1 MVRGFSAFRGSRAGS
16 LGTDWSRLVPAPD
29 RIPMSGSP
37 AVPDGVDVSV
47 PHSARVWN
55 HWLGGKDNYPVD
67 RAFGDQ
73 IVSLYP
79 QIAVD
84 ARAGRAFLVRA
95 ITHLAAREGVRGFL
109 DLGTGLPTHQNTHE
123 IAQAVAPESRVVYVD
138 NDPMVVA
145 HARALLTGSRDGATA
160 FVDADLRDPSLVL
173 SRAGEVLDLDRPV
186 ALSIIG
192 VLGHV
197 PTMAEATDLVRAY
210 MSDLPSGGFLVVGDN
225 VMPDDPVA
233 IEALERWN
241 EGAALAYRT
250 HTLPEF
256 TSYFDGL
263 ELLEPGVVP
272 STRWRPENSKV
283 GTVPR
288 TDMYAGVAHNP

>member
-1 MVRGFSAFRGSRAGS
+1 
-16 LGTDWSRLVPAPD
+16 
-29 RIPMSGSP
+29 MSGSP

-95 ITHLAAREGVRGFL
+95 ITHLAGREGVRGFL
-109 DLGTGLPTHQNTHE
+109 DVGTGLPTHHNTHE
-123 IAQAVAPESRVVYVD
+123 IAQDVASESRVVYVD
-138 NDPMVVA
+138 NDPMVLA
-145 HARALLTGSRDGATA
+145 HARALLTGSHDGATA
-160 FVDADLRDPSLVL
+160 FVDADLREPDRVL

-186 ALSIIG
+186 VLSAIG

-197 PTMAEATDLVRAY
+197 PTMAEAAELVRAY
-210 MSDLPSGGFLVVGDN
+210 MAGLASGSFLVVGDN
-225 VMPDDPVA
+225 VMPDDPIAV
-233 IEALERWN
+233 EALERWN
-241 EGAALAYRT
+241 EGSALTYRT
-250 HTLPEF
+250 HTPAEF
-256 TSYFDGL
+256 TSYFADL

-272 STRWRPENSKV
+272 STRWRPETRKP
-283 GTVPR
+283 GAAPR
-288 TDMYAGVAHNP
+288 TDMYAGMARKP

>member
-1 MVRGFSAFRGSRAGS
+1 
-16 LGTDWSRLVPAPD
+16 
-29 RIPMSGSP
+29 MSGSP
-37 AVPDGVDVSV
+37 PVPDGVDISV

-55 HWLGGKDNYPVD
+55 YWLGGKDNYPVD

-79 QIAVD
+79 QIGVD

-95 ITHLAAREGVRGFL
+95 ITHLAGQEGARGFL

-138 NDPMVVA
+138 NDPMVLA
-145 HARALLTGSRDGATA
+145 HARALLIGSRDGATA
-160 FVDADLRDPSLVL
+160 FVDADLREPSRVL
-173 SRAGEVLDLDRPV
+173 SRADEVLDLDRPV
-186 ALSIIG
+186 VLSAIG

-197 PTMAEATDLVRAY
+197 PTMQEAADLVRGY
-210 MSDLPSGGFLVVGDN
+210 MGGLASGSFLVLGDN

-233 IEALERWN
+233 VEALDQWN

-250 HTLPEF
+250 HTLAEF
-256 TSYFDGL
+256 TSFFDGL

-272 STRWRPENSKV
+272 STRWRPETLKT
-283 GTVPR
+283 GAAPR
-288 TDMYAGVAHNP
+288 TDMYGGVARKP